1 MDTLNL
7 VSDINN
13 KITSL
18 EAKIEKTSRSASV
31 AFSYLYS
38 RLDAAYEVTPE
49 LVNSMNVKYD
59 DMLTKY
65 SYTGLL
71 LSNLTTS
78 VNSYVTDLNSYI
90 SSLNSYVQDINNKLG
105 DYTTN
110 DSLNMTLSIKNT
122 ITENAINKL
131 AESLNSIASELAEL
145 KEQVNKIETCPEKF
159 IMVKVERSGM
169 NKLIDSLSEF
179 FYKLFHQ
186 KQIRLA
192 RKAAE
197 EEKLRL
203 AKEEEERKAAEAER
217 LKREQEEKELE
228 EQRKKKETRSKINN
242 LLKK

>member
-1 MDTLNL
+1 
-7 VSDINN
+7 
-13 KITSL
+13 
-18 EAKIEKTSRSASV
+18 
-31 AFSYLYS
+31 
-38 RLDAAYEVTPE
+38 
-49 LVNSMNVKYD
+49 
-59 DMLTKY
+59 
-65 SYTGLL
+65 
-71 LSNLTTS
+71 
-78 VNSYVTDLNSYI
+78 
-90 SSLNSYVQDINNKLG
+90 LNSYVQNINNKLG

-131 AESLNSIASELAEL
+131 ADSLNSFASELAEL
-145 KEQVNKIETCPEKF
+145 KKQVNKIETCPEKF
-159 IMVKVERSGM
+159 IMVKAQRSGM
-169 NKLIDSLSEF
+169 NKLIDKLSEF

-197 EEKLRL
+197 EEKIRL
-203 AKEEEERKAAEAER
+203 AKEEEERKAAEVER